1 MNIVK
6 GKNQIPQGKEDA
18 LERMF
23 IMIMKKT
30 FRLAIFVM
38 LVVFC
43 FAQSCIA
50 QASTVTMPSFQ
61 QIRSEV
67 VPIIEEEMERTGT
80 VGLSVAVIDGNRI
93 VWSEGF
99 GWADKAKHIPATP
112 ETVYQLASISKV
124 FTVLAAMK
132 LAEQEQMDIDK
143 PIQSYLPSFSM
154 NTRFPNAEPITAR
167 NIMTHHSGI
176 PSDYF
181 KIDLTKPAS
190 QVTAALKGEYVCFPP
205 NYVFSYSNPGIIVLG
220 DTIAAI
226 TGKPYHQ
233 YVRETLLDPLG
244 MRHSFF
250 ETEPERLE
258 TFAKSYE
265 KGKEKSILPTIGIL
279 PAAGLYSNTLD
290 LAKFVKMLF
299 ADGNSVEQQVFRKEI
314 LQETWRAQNEQIPLD
329 GTLRVGL
336 GWMLG
341 DSSIRYAGTIAGH
354 EGHFNGYATNIAIL
368 PDHKLGVIILS
379 NSSEAARLVSTIADD
394 ILQRTLAVKKSI
406 YPPVE
411 TAILTSKIPASKPSS
426 ADLAGYY
433 GTHLGVIQVT
443 NNKKELLA
451 RSPDLKVSL
460 IPRGNNYYS
469 MQYSW
474 MGFIP
479 IQLNKG
485 TYFSFETLQGRQIIE
500 ITNNR
505 GMFVIGEKAPQPYL
519 TDAWREM
526 AGSYELTSAATDFS
540 LIPRKITC
548 KIENEQVIIE
558 MRNPLKEYPEI
569 KTWGFIIHPLTAE
582 EGTVIGLGRWK
593 GDTVR
598 REVKNSIPHIFFAGL
613 EFRKVDGVK

>member
-1 MNIVK
+1 MPL
-6 GKNQIPQGKEDA
+6 GKK
-18 LERMF
+18 F
-23 IMIMKKT
+23 IMMMQST
-30 FRLAIFVM
+30 CRLATFVI

-43 FAQSCIA
+43 FVQSCSA
-50 QASTVTMPSFQ
+50 QATTVIMPSFQ
-61 QIRSEV
+61 QIRSAV
-67 VPIIEEEMERTGT
+67 VPMIEEEMEKTGT
-80 VGLSVAVIDGNRI
+80 VGLSVAVIDEDRI

-99 GWADKAKHIPATP
+99 GWANKAKKIPATP
-112 ETVYQLASISKV
+112 ETIYQLASISKV
-124 FTVLAAMK
+124 FTVLATMK

-143 PIQSYLPSFSM
+143 PLQNYLPSFSM
-154 NTRFPNAEPITAR
+154 NTRYPNAEPITAR

-181 KIDLTKPAS
+181 KIDLAKPAS
-190 QVTAALKGEYVCFPP
+190 QVTAALKDEYVCFPP
-205 NYVFSYSNPGIIVLG
+205 NYVFSYSNPGIIALG
-220 DTIAAI
+220 DTIAAL

-233 YVRETLLDPLG
+233 YVRETLLDPIR

-250 ETEPERLE
+250 ETETDKLE
-258 TFAKSYE
+258 PFAKSYE

-299 ADGNSVEQQVFRKEI
+299 ADGNSMEQQVFRKET
-314 LQETWRAQNEQIPLD
+314 LQETWRAQNEKIPLD

-354 EGHFNGYATNIAIL
+354 EGHFNGYATDITIL

-379 NSSEAARLVSTIADD
+379 NSSEADRLVSTVADD
-394 ILQRTLAVKKSI
+394 ILQQTLAVKKGI
-406 YPPVE
+406 YPPPE
-411 TAILTSKIPASKPSS
+411 TSILTSKTPATKPSS
-426 ADLAGYY
+426 ADVVGYY
-433 GTHLGVIQVT
+433 GTQLGVIQVT
-443 NNKKELLA
+443 NDNNRLHA
-451 RSPDLKVSL
+451 RSADFKISL
-460 IPRGNNYYS
+460 IPRANNYFS
-469 MQYSW
+469 MQYSL

-485 TYFSFETLQGRQIIE
+485 TYFSFETLQGRQVIE
-500 ITNNR
+500 MTNNR
-505 GMFVIGEKAPQPYL
+505 GMYVIGEKAPQAYL

-526 AGSYELTSAATDFS
+526 AGHYELINVATDFS
-540 LIPRKITC
+540 LIPHKITC

-558 MRNPLKEYPEI
+558 MVNPLKDYPEI
-569 KTWGFIIHPLTAE
+569 KKWGFIIHPLTTT
-582 EGTVIGLGRWK
+582 EGTVVGVGRWK

-598 REVKNSIPHIFFAGL
+598 REVKNGIAYLMFSGL

>member
-1 MNIVK
+1 MS
-6 GKNQIPQGKEDA
+6 
-18 LERMF
+18 
-23 IMIMKKT
+23 MKST
-30 FRLAIFVM
+30 FRLAAVAI

-43 FAQSCIA
+43 FAQSCTA
-50 QASTVTMPSFQ
+50 QASTVTMPSFE

-67 VPIIEEEMERTGT
+67 VPLIEEEMERTGT
-80 VGLSVAVIDGNRI
+80 VGLSIAVIDDHRI

-99 GWADKAKHIPATP
+99 GWANKAKKIPATP
-112 ETVYQLASISKV
+112 ETVYQLASISKI

-143 PIQSYLPSFSM
+143 PLQNYLPTFSM

-181 KIDLTKPAS
+181 KIDLAKPAS
-190 QVTAALKGEYVCFPP
+190 QVTTALKGEYVCFPP
-205 NYVFSYSNPGIIVLG
+205 NYVFSYSNPGMIVLG
-220 DTIAAI
+220 DTIAAL

-233 YVRETLLDPLG
+233 YVREALLDPLG

-250 ETEPERLE
+250 ETEPGKLE
-258 TFAKSYE
+258 PFAKSYE
-265 KGKEKSILPTIGIL
+265 NGKEKSILPTIGVL

-299 ADGNSVEQQVFRKEI
+299 ADGNSLDQQVFRKET
-314 LQETWRAQNEQIPLD
+314 LQETWRAQNERILLD

-341 DSSIRYAGTIAGH
+341 DSSIRYAGAIAGH
-354 EGHFNGYATNIAIL
+354 EGHFNGYATNMAIL

-379 NSSEAARLVSTIADD
+379 NSTEAVRLVSTIADD
-394 ILQRTLAVKKSI
+394 ILQRTLAVKKGI
-406 YPPVE
+406 YPPPQ
-411 TAILTSKIPASKPSS
+411 TPILASNPPVPKASS
-426 ADLAGYY
+426 ADMVGYY

-443 NNKKELLA
+443 NDNNKLHA

-460 IPRGNNYYS
+460 IPRENNYFSMEYS
-469 MQYSW
+469 L

-485 TYFSFETLQGRQIIE
+485 TYFSFETLQGRQVVE

-519 TDAWREM
+519 TDVWREM
-526 AGSYELTSAATDFS
+526 AGPYELISVATDFS
-540 LIPRKITC
+540 LIPREITC
-548 KIENEQVIIE
+548 KIENEQIIIE
-558 MRNPLKEYPEI
+558 MLNPLKEYPEI
-569 KTWGFIIHPLTAE
+569 KKWGFIIHPLTTT
-582 EGTVIGLGRWK
+582 EGIVIGLGRWK

-598 REVKNSIPHIFFAGL
+598 REVKDGSSHLLFAGL
-613 EFRKVDGVK
+613 EFRKVNGVK